1 MIFSVQAMQGHL
13 KTRNFDGEKPGILM
27 GILAVHITTVK
38 IRDTKGNQASL
49 GHLGHPGQIGV
60 GWVPQNDVTMEAVR
74 ADGYFPT
81 PPVID
86 FPPVETVVSSTRSP
100 DLNAALRMHGEV
112 QGDVCTLHGFV
123 TLFRY
128 SNRFNTGGVGK

>member
-1 MIFSVQAMQGHL
+1 MLDLWSSHQKVHGLVHSTSKSGFKRAKWSRVMIFSVQAMQGHL

-74 ADGYFPT
+74 HDYFPSS
-81 PPVID
+81 PVGPND
-86 FPPVETVVSSTRSP
+86 STQTR
-100 DLNAALRMHGEV
+100 
-112 QGDVCTLHGFV
+112 TI
-123 TLFRY
+123 
-128 SNRFNTGGVGK
+128 TGRVRTAS

>member
-27 GILAVHITTVK
+27 GILAVHITTAK
-38 IRDTKGNQASL
+38 IRDTPANEVAL

-74 ADGYFPT
+74 ADGYFPID
-81 PPVID
+81 PVI
-86 FPPVETVVSSTRSP
+86 VSFSFLTAVYCGLTLRSG
-100 DLNAALRMHGEV
+100 NRNYS
-112 QGDVCTLHGFV
+112 VCFEII
-123 TLFRY
+123 
-128 SNRFNTGGVGK
+128 